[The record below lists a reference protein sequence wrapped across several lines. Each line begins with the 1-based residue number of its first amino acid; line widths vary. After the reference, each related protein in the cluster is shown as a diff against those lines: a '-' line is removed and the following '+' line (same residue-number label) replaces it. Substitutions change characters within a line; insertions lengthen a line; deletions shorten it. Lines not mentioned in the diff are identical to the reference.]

1 MMVQMNNN
9 KYLEHQ
15 TYPGPTRIRGTNS
28 LNAYT
33 DNKDSMHDPHTHIS
47 GQWERTVTFTPQL
60 CTGNTNSQQMAYITS
75 MQHWLECKQ

>member
-33 DNKDSMHDPHTHIS
+33 DNKDSMHDPHTHLRAM
-47 GQWERTVTFTPQL
+47 GE
-60 CTGNTNSQQMAYITS
+60 NSNFYPTIV
-75 MQHWLECKQ
+75 HR